1 MVLGWLCL
9 ASRGWLLCQDPRQFV
24 LQDSGC
30 RFLHFGLHQYWTTR
44 LCQTNSRQYFFRRLL
59 EGFDREKLDTLAV
72 LVVVAV
78 LLVVVVVAVA
88 VVAVVAVAVVVVLL
102 VSVMVLIGLG
112 FVP

>member
-24 LQDSGC
+24 LQDLRC

-44 LCQTNSRQYFFRRLL
+44 LCQTNSRQCFFRRLL

-78 LLVVVVVAVA
+78 LLVVVVVAV
-88 VVAVVAVAVVVVLL
+88 VAVVAVAVVVVLL
-102 VSVMVLIGLG
+102 VWVMVLIGLG